1 MEQLLKLLS
10 LAFVSS
16 LKFAA
21 SPFAALGYD
30 LNYIQTFL
38 TTTAGG
44 IFGVLFFFYAS
55 KWITTTITSYKN
67 QLFFL
72 FGVNKRSEEDELLP
86 ERKKVFTWQN
96 KLIVITVRR
105 FGLVGIAL
113 LTPTLLSIPVG
124 TLIAARY
131 FHNPRRVVGYL
142 CASVVLWSL
151 ILSSAVVIF

>member
-21 SPFAALGYD
+21 SPIAALGYD

-44 IFGVLFFFYAS
+44 IFGVLFFFYGA
-55 KWITTTITSYKN
+55 KWITAWITEYKN

-72 FGVNKRSEEDELLP
+72 FGINSRSDVDELLP
-86 ERKKVFTWQN
+86 ERKRIFTWKN
-96 KLIVITVRR
+96 KLIVLTVRR

-113 LTPTLLSIPVG
+113 LTPPLLSIPVG

-131 FHNPRRVVGYL
+131 FRNPRKVVGYL
-142 CASVVLWSL
+142 CASVVLWSV
-151 ILSSAVVIF
+151 ILSSVVVIF

>member
-10 LAFVSS
+10 LTFFSS
-16 LKFAA
+16 LKFLL
-21 SPFAALGYD
+21 SPVIAESYD
-30 LNYIQTFL
+30 FNYIQTFL
-38 TTTAGG
+38 TTTTGG
-44 IFGVLFFFYAS
+44 ILGVLFFFFAS
-55 KWITTTITSYKN
+55 KWIATTITAYKN

-72 FGVNKRSEEDELLP
+72 FGINKKSEEDELLP

>member
-38 TTTAGG
+38 TTTTGG
-44 IFGVLFFFYAS
+44 ILGVLFFFYGS
-55 KWITTTITSYKN
+55 KYIVQWFTTYKN
-67 QLFFL
+67 QMFFL
-72 FGVNKRSEEDELLP
+72 FGVNRRSEEDELLP
-86 ERKKVFTWQN
+86 ERKRVFTWKN
-96 KLIVITVRR
+96 KMIVLTVRR

-113 LTPTLLSIPVG
+113 LTPTLLSIPLG
-124 TLIAARY
+124 TIIAARY
-131 FHNPRRVVGYL
+131 FRNPRRVVGYL

>member
-38 TTTAGG
+38 TTTTGG
-44 IFGVLFFFYAS
+44 ILGVLFFFYGS
-55 KWITTTITSYKN
+55 RWIAEWVSNYQN
-67 QLFFL
+67 QLFYL
-72 FGVNKRSEEDELLP
+72 FGLNSRSAEEQLLP
-86 ERKKVFTWQN
+86 ERKKIFTWKN
-96 KLIVITVRR
+96 KLIVLTVRR

-131 FHNPRRVVGYL
+131 FRNQRVVGYL
-142 CASVVLWSL
+142 CASVVLWSV
-151 ILSSAVVIF
+151 ILSSVVVIF

>member
-38 TTTAGG
+38 TTTTGG
-44 IFGVLFFFYAS
+44 ILGVLFFFYGS
-55 KWITTTITSYKN
+55 RWIAEWISNYQN
-67 QLFFL
+67 QLFYL
-72 FGVNKRSEEDELLP
+72 FGLNRRSEQDELLL
-86 ERKKVFTWQN
+86 ERKKIFTWKN
-96 KLIVITVRR
+96 KLIVLTVRR

-131 FHNPRRVVGYL
+131 FRNQRVVGYL
-142 CASVVLWSL
+142 CASVVLWSV
-151 ILSSAVVIF
+151 ILSSVVVIF

>member
-44 IFGVLFFFYAS
+44 IFGVLFFFYGS
-55 KWITTTITSYKN
+55 KYIVQWIAVYKN
-67 QLFFL
+67 HLFFL
-72 FGVNKRSEEDELLP
+72 FGMNKKTLEDELLP
-86 ERKKVFTWQN
+86 ERKRIFTWKN
-96 KLIVITVRR
+96 KMIVLTVRR

-131 FHNPRRVVGYL
+131 FRSPRRVVGYL

>member
-1 MEQLLKLLS
+1 LDQLLKLLS

-30 LNYIQTFL
+30 FNYIQTFL

-44 IFGVLFFFYAS
+44 IFGVLFFFYAG
-55 KWITTTITSYKN
+55 KWITQGVTTYKN

-72 FGVNKRSEEDELLP
+72 FGINRRSAEDELLP
-86 ERKKVFTWQN
+86 VKKKIFTWKN
-96 KLIVITVRR
+96 KLIVSTVRR

-113 LTPTLLSIPVG
+113 LTPTLLSIPLG

-131 FHNPRRVVGYL
+131 FRNQRKVVGYL
-142 CASVVLWSL
+142 CASVVLWSV
-151 ILSSAVVIF
+151 ILSSIVVIF

>member
-1 MEQLLKLLS
+1 LEQLLKLLS

-44 IFGVLFFFYAS
+44 IFGVLFFFYGS
-55 KWITTTITSYKN
+55 KYIVQWVTTYKN
-67 QLFFL
+67 HLFFL
-72 FGVNKRSEEDELLP
+72 FGVNKKSLEDELLP
-86 ERKKVFTWQN
+86 ERKKIFTWKN
-96 KLIVITVRR
+96 KLIVTTVRR

-131 FHNPRRVVGYL
+131 FRNPRKVVGYL